1 MTNGCFPI
9 GHIKGNYL
17 YFIGINNL
25 TSLSRVFSE
34 MDSRQQDATFRTER
48 QLSISSANLL
58 RTQTARG
65 IAIVQRPPKYK
76 AIRVPLNNRKPE
88 IGVEWIKNHQTR
100 RL

>member
-48 QLSISSANLL
+48 QL
-58 RTQTARG
+58 
-65 IAIVQRPPKYK
+65 
-76 AIRVPLNNRKPE
+76 
-88 IGVEWIKNHQTR
+88 
-100 RL
+100 